1 VLLKDG
7 NEMQN
12 ERTLPWVTCLQ
23 RRADNCRRLA
33 RMQRDPSIAN
43 ELRGLA
49 RRYDAEAAVEATHA
63 ALRRMRGL
71 ASG

>member
-7 NEMQN
+7 DEMQN
-12 ERTLPWVTCLQ
+12 EGTLPWVNCLQ

>member
-1 VLLKDG
+1 MRD
-7 NEMQN
+7 
-12 ERTLPWVTCLQ
+12 ERILPRVSCLR

-43 ELRGLA
+43 QLRGLA

-63 ALRRMRGL
+63 ALRRIRGL
-71 ASG
+71 ASR

>member
-1 VLLKDG
+1 VFKPKDG
-7 NEMQN
+7 EDMRD
-12 ERTLPWVTCLQ
+12 ERTFPWVSCLQ

-49 RRYDAEAAVEATHA
+49 RRYDAEAAVEATRA
-63 ALRRMRGL
+63 AARRVRGL
-71 ASG
+71 A

>member
-1 VLLKDG
+1 
-7 NEMQN
+7 
-12 ERTLPWVTCLQ
+12 
-23 RRADNCRRLA
+23 
-33 RMQRDPSIAN
+33 MQRDPSIAN

-71 ASG
+71 ASR

>member
-1 VLLKDG
+1 MRDEQPLS
-7 NEMQN
+7 
-12 ERTLPWVTCLQ
+12 WVAFLQ

-71 ASG
+71 ASR

>member
-1 VLLKDG
+1 
-7 NEMQN
+7 MRN
-12 ERTLPWVTCLQ
+12 ERPLPWISFLQ

-63 ALRRMRGL
+63 ALRRIREV
-71 ASG
+71 ASR